1 MNRRRE
7 MKQIMRVEIRADSV
21 LIEGYVNAVGRD
33 SKILSDKTGLRFV
46 EQIVPGA
53 FARALTKNDVD
64 ILLNHDGNKV
74 LGSTQ
79 SNLSL
84 EEDSIGLKARA
95 VITDTEV
102 IEKARAKKLKGW
114 SFGFRDVLSRMEDAH
129 DNLKRR
135 YVEDL
140 ELIEV
145 SIIDDTLDPAYQ
157 GTLIEARTDNK
168 GVLAADVLMAKP
180 FYHEDKKPLDY
191 SNYNNRLKE
200 LER

>member
-168 GVLAADVLMAKP
+168 G
-180 FYHEDKKPLDY
+180 
-191 SNYNNRLKE
+191 
-200 LER
+200 ER

>member
-79 SNLSL
+79 TNLSL

-114 SFGFRDVLSRMEDAH
+114 SF
-129 DNLKRR
+129 
-135 YVEDL
+135 
-140 ELIEV
+140 
-145 SIIDDTLDPAYQ
+145 
-157 GTLIEARTDNK
+157 
-168 GVLAADVLMAKP
+168 
-180 FYHEDKKPLDY
+180 
-191 SNYNNRLKE
+191 
-200 LER
+200 